1 MSNYI
6 LTDKETDTIE
16 IEFMIEL
23 LKNLKSNDVNDIEIK
38 RTNSINNILYN
49 LNGYCN
55 VDYVVLFKNKFLCY
69 VEHKYRSNAT
79 KYYNRNN
86 GLIIGTTKT
95 ENIIKCN
102 LMPCFYI
109 WEDNQ
114 DKCIYYTQVKE
125 IFNQIPDTKQYDKFN
140 NRYSYI
146 KTIPNK
152 FLKKDYINLINDI
165 KVLIQVKNNL

>member
-6 LTDKETDTIE
+6 LTDKETDTTE
-16 IEFMIEL
+16 IKFMIEL

-55 VDYVVLFKNKFLCY
+55 VDYVVLFINNFLCY

-95 ENIIKCN
+95 ENIIK
-102 LMPCFYI
+102 
-109 WEDNQ
+109 
-114 DKCIYYTQVKE
+114 
-125 IFNQIPDTKQYDKFN
+125 
-140 NRYSYI
+140 
-146 KTIPNK
+146 
-152 FLKKDYINLINDI
+152 
-165 KVLIQVKNNL
+165 